1 MTLVHV
7 TMVHVSVILSPIPH
21 QPLQSPK
28 PTLLFPLT
36 PVPPSDPS
44 NHSSPHMRKFIRA
57 CLYHPT
63 HGYFPAS
70 CSPKSPN
77 PTITPRSPRT
87 FFALPYLPLLEGY
100 FTSNA
105 SAVGALSQP
114 INFRQLAGRREWVA
128 LQQSLYSSAD
138 TSWFTPS
145 ELFQPWYGYAVA
157 DFILSTHPPTKPLKI
172 YEVGGGGGTLA
183 RNILDRLQAKAPA
196 VHRRCRYT
204 SVEISPALAQ
214 RQRERITGHTRGP
227 LTASHGAV
235 APAASHGAVA
245 PAASHGAVAP
255 AASHGAVAPA
265 STAAAAATAPAGSN
279 GQAPAASAASA
290 DRRAPRGARGRARDS
305 SVSRDAS
312 IDDASRRC
320 PHELVHSVAVFDA
333 ADVRGW
339 GAPSNEPCF
348 ILLFEVLDNLPHDR
362 VQWSRESSEWEE
374 TRVKHAGREGEAEE
388 KERAGKRHDGEVEE
402 ARRRHLEGR
411 EGAGRLYENKSP
423 TSATASSSSNS
434 ITSSGGG
441 GMLARLSA
449 SLQGLLASV
458 VGGERVIWLPTGCLR
473 LLEAIYTARPHATVI
488 AADFSLLPD
497 VRIPGANAP
506 LVAAKG
512 GGVTEDQPTYLV
524 PRGSADI
531 FFPTD
536 FGLLERLDA
545 AACAPTS
552 VERIRG
558 SITSADFL
566 STIAASTYTKDGFNP
581 LLHDFLNTPAHTMA
595 AEYPPPESIPP
606 YAGGPPPTDY
616 APPPAYPPTGAN
628 PPPPA
633 GYADVEAGG
642 GAGKPPAATGGGS
655 SGSSRMST
663 FIGVGLRI
671 AELLFCMISFS

>member
-1 MTLVHV
+1 MQVREFIHTSLYHPRGLS
-7 TMVHVSVILSPIPH
+7 VSPDPLPPPMQVREFIHTSLYHPRGLSVSPD
-21 QPLQSPK
+21 PL
-28 PTLLFPLT
+28 
-36 PVPPSDPS
+36 PPP
-44 NHSSPHMRKFIRA
+44 MQVREFIHTS
-57 CLYHPT
+57 LYHPT
-63 HGYFPAS
+63 
-70 CSPKSPN
+70 
-77 PTITPRSPRT
+77 
-87 FFALPYLPLLEGY
+87 EGY

-411 EGAGRLYENKSP
+411 EGAGRLYEVLRPISDPLIRRCLAAVLNKSP

-512 GGVTEDQPTYLV
+512 GGVTQDQPTYLV

-536 FGLLERLDA
+536 FRLLERLDA
-545 AACAPTS
+545 AASAPTS

-558 SITSADFL
+558 S
-566 STIAASTYTKDGFNP
+566 
-581 LLHDFLNTPAHTMA
+581 
-595 AEYPPPESIPP
+595 
-606 YAGGPPPTDY
+606 
-616 APPPAYPPTGAN
+616 
-628 PPPPA
+628 
-633 GYADVEAGG
+633 
-642 GAGKPPAATGGGS
+642 
-655 SGSSRMST
+655 
-663 FIGVGLRI
+663 
-671 AELLFCMISFS
+671 